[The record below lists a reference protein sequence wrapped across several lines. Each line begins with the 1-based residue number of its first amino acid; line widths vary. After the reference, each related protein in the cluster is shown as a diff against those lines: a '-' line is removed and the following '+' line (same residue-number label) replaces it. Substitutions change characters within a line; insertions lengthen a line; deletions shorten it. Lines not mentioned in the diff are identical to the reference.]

1 MGIFANLFRGSVPAR
16 VEPLI
21 LGRAT
26 RTGVAGRSTRLLLIG
41 TVAVTAWTPWA
52 MAQTRETPP
61 ARWVVPRTPDGH
73 PDLQGNWTNAT
84 LTPIERPRGMPRALN
99 REQVAALEKV
109 RTDSIEKLSQKSDP
123 NRPAPPVGGDG
134 STGAAGNVGGYNY
147 FWLDAGDRIAIVNGE
162 YRSSLIVDPEDG
174 RVPTPT
180 AAARA
185 WATQRIASFRQFGQY
200 DNPENRPLAERCLL
214 SFGSNAGP
222 PMLPNYF
229 YNNNYTIVQTPDHVM
244 ILTEMVHDA
253 RIIRMNTDQRPPP
266 DIRPWMGDS
275 RGRWEGDTLVV
286 ETTNFHPLQTLSS
299 FVGLGSAIGSSD
311 SLRVIERF
319 TRTGESTMW
328 YRFTVDD
335 PLNYTRPWSGEV
347 PFLAMPEL
355 IYEYACHEGNYALS
369 NILSGAR
376 AQERAAAAK
385 RPKP

>member
-1 MGIFANLFRGSVPAR
+1 MGIFANLVRGSVPAR
-16 VEPLI
+16 VEPLF

-26 RTGVAGRSTRLLLIG
+26 RAGVAGRSTRLLLIG
-41 TVAVTAWTPWA
+41 AVAVTAWTPLA
-52 MAQTRETPP
+52 TAQTRETAA

-319 TRTGESTMW
+319 TRTGASTMW

-369 NILSGAR
+369 NVLSGAR